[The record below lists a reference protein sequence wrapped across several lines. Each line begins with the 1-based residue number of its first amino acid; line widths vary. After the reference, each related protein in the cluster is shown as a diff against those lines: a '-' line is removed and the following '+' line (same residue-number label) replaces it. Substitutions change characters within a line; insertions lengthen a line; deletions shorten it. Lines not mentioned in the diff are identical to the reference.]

1 MSAAGES
8 SLPSPP
14 NAAQAG
20 SKLRWK
26 VVLLVIVPVIIV
38 ALAVVAFSA
47 FGDLDRLLSDLSR
60 PAMVPAGGQVL
71 FNGQP
76 LPNAQVMTA
85 PTRGGGLPA
94 LGWTDDEGRFTL
106 KTDIRGSYIEGA
118 TVGEHGVAVSAYE
131 VTTGAGASAP
141 PLLTPTQYAAVG
153 TSPLRITIG
162 RNPDENQF
170 KFDLQ
175 GEPPTRPQRPTK
187 GKGKGSDEDKADA
200 DPGEP

>member
-14 NAAQAG
+14 ASGQTG

-38 ALAVVAFSA
+38 ALGIVAFTA
-47 FGDLDRLLSDLSR
+47 FGDLDRFLSDLTR
-60 PAMVPAGGQVL
+60 PAMAPAAGLVL

-76 LPNAQVMTA
+76 VPNAQVMTA
-85 PTRGGGLPA
+85 PTSVGGLPA
-94 LGWTDDEGRFTL
+94 LGWTDEEGRFTL
-106 KTDIRGSYIEGA
+106 KTDIRGNYVEGA
-118 TVGEHGVAVSAYE
+118 TAGEHRVTVSAYE

-141 PLLTPTQYAAVG
+141 PLLTPMQYASME

-162 RNPDENQF
+162 RNPEGNQF
-170 KFDLQ
+170 KFDLE
-175 GEPPTRPQRPTK
+175 GEPPARPQRPTK
-187 GKGKGSDEDKADA
+187 GKGKGTDEEKADA
-200 DPGEP
+200 DSGER